1 MTPEEKV
8 LKALD
13 TYREETGKG
22 YYLALDVTDDERERL
37 SKIRV
42 FSMSEE
48 YAKRIDSLMAD
59 IVHGRAE
66 GRLP

>member
-22 YYLALDVTDDERERL
+22 YYLALDVDDLQRERL

-42 FSMSEE
+42 LSMGED
-48 YAKRIDSLMAD
+48 YARQIDQMIAD
-59 IVHGRAE
+59 IVHGRK
-66 GRLP
+66 GGTP